1 MNFIK
6 NLADNY
12 KIPEKPISIDL
23 ILEGGACNI
32 GYMLGSL
39 LLIKELEKRHYYKI
53 ERISGCSAG
62 AIMAFYFITDT
73 LEDWIHDYKKIR
85 KYFIN
90 ELNISIVHDIL
101 GEKVLNMPDEIFNS
115 YSKDKLYINYRDKD
129 ICCAKKNVY
138 ENKKE
143 LLTTICK
150 SIHIPYFIDSEMY
163 YDECIDG
170 GLPYIFNTRDERDN
184 PMLYI
189 SISNYYLWLK
199 SVNIHKE
206 RNVYGRLVEGALQTH
221 NFLHHKHS
229 SYICSYIND
238 WSVFEWTMVR
248 LNQWGFYIFVLV
260 VMNLVNLLKKIY
272 PYICHLSVVKKFK
285 ELVGEYIKDLVLLL
299 LI

>member
-1 MNFIK
+1 MQFIK

-62 AIMAFYFITDT
+62 AIMALYYITDT

-85 KYFIN
+85 KHFIN

-101 GEKVLNMPDEIFNS
+101 GEKVNNLSDKLFKI

-129 ICCAKKNVY
+129 ICSVNKNVY
-138 ENKKE
+138 SDKKD
-143 LLTTICK
+143 LLSAICK
-150 SIHIPYFIDSEMY
+150 SIHIPYIINSEIY

-170 GLPYIFNTRDERDN
+170 GLPYIFNTRDEKDN
-184 PMLYI
+184 PILYV

-199 SVNIHKE
+199 SINIHKE

-229 SYICSYIND
+229 SYICSFIND
-238 WSVFEWTMVR
+238 WSIFHWTMVR
-248 LNQWGFYIFVLV
+248 LNQCGFYTFVFFI
-260 VMNLVNLLKKIY
+260 MNIVNIYIKIE
-272 PYICHLSVVKKFK
+272 PYISDLSFFKKMK
-285 ELVGEYIKDLVLLL
+285 EILGEYIKDLVLLL

>member
-1 MNFIK
+1 MQFIK

-62 AIMAFYFITDT
+62 AIMALYYITDT

-85 KYFIN
+85 KHFIN

-101 GEKVLNMPDEIFNS
+101 GEKVNNLSDKLFKI

-129 ICCAKKNVY
+129 ICSVNKNVY
-138 ENKKE
+138 SDKKD
-143 LLTTICK
+143 LLSAICK
-150 SIHIPYFIDSEMY
+150 SIHIPYFINSEIY

-170 GLPYIFNTRDERDN
+170 GLPYIFNTRDEKDN
-184 PMLYI
+184 PILYV

-199 SVNIHKE
+199 SINIHKE

-229 SYICSYIND
+229 SYICSFIND
-238 WSVFEWTMVR
+238 WSIFHWTMVR
-248 LNQWGFYIFVLV
+248 LNQWGFYTFVFFI
-260 VMNLVNLLKKIY
+260 MNIVNIYKKIE
-272 PYICHLSVVKKFK
+272 PYISDLSFFKKMK
-285 ELVGEYIKDLVLLL
+285 EILGEYIKDLVLLL

>member
-1 MNFIK
+1 MQFIK

-62 AIMAFYFITDT
+62 AIMALYYITDT
-73 LEDWIHDYKKIR
+73 LEDWIHDYQKIR

-90 ELNISIVHDIL
+90 ELNLSVIHDIL
-101 GEKVLNMPDEIFNS
+101 GEKVNKMSNKTFNA
-115 YSKDKLYINYRDKD
+115 YRKDRLYINYRDKD
-129 ICCAKKNVY
+129 ICSVNKNVY
-138 ENKKE
+138 SNKKD

-150 SIHIPYFIDSEMY
+150 SIHIPYFINRDIY

-170 GLPYIFNTRDERDN
+170 GLPYIFNTRDEKDN
-184 PMLYI
+184 PILYV

-199 SVNIHKE
+199 TINIHKE

-221 NFLHHKHS
+221 NFLHHKHT
-229 SYICSYIND
+229 SYICSFIND
-238 WSVFEWTMVR
+238 WSIFHWTMVR
-248 LNQWGFYIFVLV
+248 LNQWGFYTFVFFI
-260 VMNLVNLLKKIY
+260 MNIVNIYKKIE
-272 PYICHLSVVKKFK
+272 PYISDLSFFKKMK
-285 ELVGEYIKDLVLLL
+285 EILGEYIKDLVLLL

>member
-1 MNFIK
+1 MQFIK

-62 AIMAFYFITDT
+62 AIMALYYITDT

-85 KYFIN
+85 KHFIN

-101 GEKVLNMPDEIFNS
+101 GEKVNNLSDKLFKI

-129 ICCAKKNVY
+129 ICSVNKNVY
-138 ENKKE
+138 SDKKD
-143 LLTTICK
+143 LLSAICK
-150 SIHIPYFIDSEMY
+150 SIHIPYFINSEIY

-170 GLPYIFNTRDERDN
+170 GLPYIFNTRDEKDN
-184 PMLYI
+184 PILYV

-199 SVNIHKE
+199 SINIHKE

-229 SYICSYIND
+229 SYICSFIND
-238 WSVFEWTMVR
+238 WSIFHWTMVR
-248 LNQWGFYIFVLV
+248 LNQCGFYTFVFFI
-260 VMNLVNLLKKIY
+260 MNIVNIYIKIE
-272 PYICHLSVVKKFK
+272 PYISDLSIFTS
-285 ELVGEYIKDLVLLL
+285 LRASFRAFMISTIVLDV
-299 LI
+299 